1 MKTETAFNFGTLRTF
16 EGLQGA
22 KIYQIPLQVFP
33 ILSGYVYLVLVED
46 AGVEYRVL
54 IDTGSGYG
62 DSNKH
67 LEEGLQAISA
77 ESGRE
82 IGLQDLTHVFITHGH
97 IDHFGGLSYVRPR
110 TNALVGV
117 HELDL
122 RNLTNYDER
131 LTMVARRLAQYILE
145 AGVPEGKRDELL
157 QMYLLTK
164 RLYHS
169 IEVDFTYEA
178 SGMRVGPFEMLHV
191 PGHCAGHVV
200 IRLGDV
206 LFSGDHILNETSPH
220 QSPEHLTLS
229 TGLDHY
235 LKSLDLLEGWATAIR
250 LVLGGHKEPIIDL
263 PTRVAEIR
271 QLHAA
276 RLTQVLDL
284 LKEPH
289 SVNEIS
295 QSLFGEVHG
304 YNVLLALE
312 EAGAHVEYLYQRGLL
327 GIANLD
333 EIAKNG
339 STVPILYH
347 RLADKGLP
355 TSDLY
360 KKAPRSLPTNQE
372 A

>member
-1 MKTETAFNFGTLRTF
+1 MKTETAINPGTVRTF
-16 EGLQGA
+16 ETSRGA

-33 ILSGYVYLVLVED
+33 ILAGYAYLVLVED
-46 AGVEYRVL
+46 AGQEYRVL

-67 LEEGLQAISA
+67 LEDGLQAISSG
-77 ESGRE
+77 SGRN
-82 IGLQDLTHVFITHGH
+82 IGLEDLTHVLITHGH

-110 TNALVGV
+110 TRALVGV

-131 LTMVARRLAQYILE
+131 LTMVARRLAEYIVE
-145 AGVPEGKRDELL
+145 AGVPEAKREELL

-169 IEVDFTYEA
+169 VDVDFTYEA
-178 SGMRVGPFEMLHV
+178 SGMRIGPFEMLHV

-200 IRLGDV
+200 IRLDDV
-206 LFSGDHILNETSPH
+206 LFSGDHVLNETSPH

-235 LKSLDLLEGWATAIR
+235 LKSLSLLESWATGVR
-250 LVLGGHKEPIIDL
+250 LVLGGHKEPIINL
-263 PTRVAEIR
+263 PARLAEIR
-271 QLHAA
+271 QLHAS
-276 RLTQVLDL
+276 RLANVIEL
-284 LKEPH
+284 LIEPH
-289 SVNEIS
+289 TVNEIS

-333 EIAKNG
+333 KIAK
-339 STVPILYH
+339 SERPARILYQ
-347 RLADKGLP
+347 RLAENSLQA
-355 TSDLY
+355 SDLT
-360 KKAPRSLPTNQE
+360 KSVSHSLPTHQE